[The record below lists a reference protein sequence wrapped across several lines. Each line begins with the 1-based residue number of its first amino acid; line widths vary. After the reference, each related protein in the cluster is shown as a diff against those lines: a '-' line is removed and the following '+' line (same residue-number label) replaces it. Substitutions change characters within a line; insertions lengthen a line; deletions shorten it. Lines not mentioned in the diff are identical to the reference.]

1 MSGPRP
7 RLHGVSSGSV
17 VHLHVHSEYSLL
29 DGQTNIGKLVKRAA
43 ELDQPAIGLTDH
55 GVMNGAVELY
65 KAANK
70 EGIKPIIGCELYL
83 VDDHASKEKAKPNHL
98 TVIAQST
105 EGYRNLMQLSSM
117 GFTAGYR
124 RGKPCVDLGQ
134 MAQHSTGL
142 IVLTGCL
149 ASRMC
154 TRLADDD
161 LDGARSHVDDLFNVV
176 GKDNVYFEVQ
186 KNGIDLQDKC
196 NVGIERIARE
206 TGRPLVG
213 TADVHYLHKHDH
225 DAHAALL
232 CVQTQSTLANPKMS
246 FSTNEFY
253 VKSNEEMAAQ
263 YGEWSDALP
272 TTLEIAERC
281 DVHIPLGEG
290 SLLPRFLPEGEDE
303 QAYLEELVNA
313 GLRERYGDPIPAAA
327 RERADMELAVINKM
341 GYDAYFLIVHDFVKW
356 AKDHGIS
363 VGPGRGSAAGSI
375 IAYSLRITDIDP
387 LHYDL
392 LFERFLNP
400 DRVSM
405 PDIDIDFSVRGREE
419 VMKYVT
425 DKYGRESV
433 AQIVTF
439 GRMLPRNATKDA
451 ARVLGF
457 DYATG
462 DRLAKLIPDPIM
474 GKTPPLEK
482 CLAEGTE
489 LRAAYDGD
497 PVAKQVLDLAQGI
510 EGTVRNA
517 GIHAAAVVISDRD
530 LSSVVPI
537 QIADAKTV
545 DENGDKVFKRVT
557 QFPMGPVEELGLLK
571 MDFLGLRNLDVIQD
585 ALTIIE
591 GSTGERIDIDAIEL
605 DDRPTYEMLARG
617 DSVGVFQFESEGMRK
632 AMRQVVPTEFDDLI
646 ALVALYRPGAMDQI
660 PTYALGKHDPSR
672 ISIPD
677 PRLAPIIGPTKGV
690 ILYQEQSMRI
700 ARDLGGFTPGQADDL
715 RKAIGKKQLDKMAL
729 LEPAFRDGCKAS
741 GTDPAVI
748 DWMWQTNL
756 NAANYSFNKSHA
768 ACYALVS
775 YRTAWLKANFPAEYM
790 AALLSSVMS
799 TKDKV
804 PFFLNTCEEMGIDV
818 LPPDV
823 GESDHEFTVHD
834 GKIRFGL
841 DAVKGVGYNAVEAIK
856 TAREEGGPF
865 TSVWDFC
872 ERVDFRAVNG
882 KALDS
887 LIRCG
892 AFTSTGATRQGM
904 LAVIEDAQQVGK
916 KVQQDAAAG
925 QGSIFDFGD
934 PDPAGGAG
942 SSSSGSAHPPIP
954 TTEFDQRELLAMEK
968 ETIGLFLSAHPLKD
982 VRDALTKATA
992 CGLADVRSQ
1001 PHDGWIELG
1010 GMVADMRRLNT
1021 RKGDVMLRGTLEDTE
1036 GSIDL
1041 VVFPKGVP
1049 ELEPILQPDEI
1060 VLIRGRLDLKDDD
1073 RAALLVQSAK
1083 PFKPSAKDLEAA
1095 KGAAE
1100 ERRAER
1106 AAAAAPTEIYVRID
1120 GSSVKESALGRLR
1133 HVLEDHEGE
1142 AAVILTVETSDGA
1155 RTLRLGD
1162 AFRVNPGPT
1171 LRSELERLFGE
1182 HALAV
1187 AAAAPVVAD
1196 TVPVPAAA

>member
-1 MSGPRP
+1 MSSP
-7 RLHGVSSGSV
+7 SC

-29 DGQTNIGKLVKRAA
+29 DGQPNIGKLVKRAA

-55 GVMNGAVELY
+55 GVMNGVVELY
-65 KAANK
+65 KAARK
-70 EGIKPIIGCELYL
+70 EGIKPVIGCELYL
-83 VDDHASKEKAKPNHL
+83 VDDHASKDKTKPNHL
-98 TVIAQST
+98 TVLASTT
-105 EGYRNLMQLSSM
+105 EGYKNLMRLSSV
-117 GFTAGYR
+117 GFTDGYR
-124 RGKPCVDLGQ
+124 RGKPTIDLRQ
-134 MAQHSTGL
+134 MEQNSSGL

-154 TRLADDD
+154 QTLADDD
-161 LDGARSHVDDLFNVV
+161 LAGARAHADDLVNVV
-176 GKDNVYFEVQ
+176 GRDNVYFEVQ

-196 NVGIERIARE
+196 NEGIVRIARE
-206 TGRPLVG
+206 MGRPVVG
-213 TADVHYLHKHDH
+213 TTDVHYLHREDYDTHE
-225 DAHAALL
+225 ALL

-253 VKSNEEMAAQ
+253 VKSNDEMAAQ
-263 YGEWSDALP
+263 FAEWPDALP

-303 QAYLEELVNA
+303 EAYLHQLVDE
-313 GLRERYGDPIPAAA
+313 GLRARYGDPIPAAA
-327 RERADMELAVINKM
+327 RERADMELGVIHRM

-356 AKDHGIS
+356 SKDHGIS

-375 IAYSLRITDIDP
+375 IAYVLGITDLDP

-425 DKYGRESV
+425 DKYGRERV

-439 GRMLPRNATKDA
+439 GRMLPRNATKDS
-451 ARVLGF
+451 ARVQGF

-489 LRAAYDGD
+489 LRQAYDSD
-497 PVAKQVLDLAQGI
+497 PVAKQVLDVAMGL

-537 QIADAKTV
+537 QIADSKTV
-545 DENGDKVFKRVT
+545 DEHGDKIFKRVT

-591 GSTGERIDIDAIEL
+591 GSTGERIDISEIPL
-605 DDRPTYEMLARG
+605 DDRKTYEMLARG
-617 DSVGVFQFESEGMRK
+617 DSIGVFQFESEGMRK
-632 AMRQVVPTEFDDLI
+632 AMRQVNPTEFDDLI

-660 PTYALGKHDPSR
+660 PTYAAGKHDPNTIR
-672 ISIPD
+672 IPD

-700 ARDLGGFTPGQADDL
+700 ARDLAGFTPGQADDL
-715 RKAIGKKQLDKMAL
+715 RKAIGKKKLDKMAE
-729 LEPAFRDGCKAS
+729 LEPAFREGCLQS
-741 GTDPAVI
+741 GTHADVV
-748 DWMWQTNL
+748 DWLWQTNL

-768 ACYALVS
+768 ACYGLVS
-775 YRTAWLKANFPAEYM
+775 YRTAWLKANYPAEYM

-804 PFFLNTCEEMGIDV
+804 PFFLNACEDMGIPV

-823 GESDHEFTVHD
+823 NESDHEFTVHD
-834 GKIRFGL
+834 GAIRFGL
-841 DAVKGVGYNAVEAIK
+841 DAVKGVGHSAVEAIK
-856 TAREEGGPF
+856 EAREDGPF
-865 TSVWDFC
+865 TSIWDFC
-872 ERVDFRAVNG
+872 ERVDFRCVNG

-892 AFTSTGATRQGM
+892 AFSSTKATRQGM
-904 LAVIEDAQQVGK
+904 LAVVEDAQQVGK

-925 QGSIFDFGD
+925 QGSIFDFGMD
-934 PDPAGGAG
+934 DAAAGA
-942 SSSSGSAHPPIP
+942 SATKASTHPPIP
-954 TTEFDQRELLAMEK
+954 TAEFDQRELLAMEK
-968 ETIGLFLSAHPLKD
+968 EVIGLFLSAHPLKD
-982 VRDALTKATA
+982 VRDALAHKTE
-992 CGLADVRSQ
+992 CGLADLRSRQ
-1001 PHDGWIELG
+1001 HDSWVQVG
-1010 GMVADMRRLNT
+1010 GMVADMRRINT

-1036 GSIDL
+1036 TTIDL
-1041 VVFPKGVP
+1041 VVFPKAVP
-1049 ELEPILQPDEI
+1049 ELEPVLKPDEV
-1060 VLIRGRLDLKDDD
+1060 VLLRGRLDLKDDE
-1073 RAALLVQSAK
+1073 RVALLVQSAK
-1083 PFKPSAKDLEAA
+1083 PFAPSSKELEAA
-1095 KGAAE
+1095 AGAADA
-1100 ERRAER
+1100 RRAER
-1106 AAAAAPTEIYVRID
+1106 EAAAAPTELFLRVDGAAVR
-1120 GSSVKESALGRLR
+1120 ESALGRLKHLLR
-1133 HVLEDHEGE
+1133 DHEGE
-1142 AAVILTVETSDGA
+1142 ASIVLTIATSSGP

-1162 AFRVNPGPT
+1162 AFRVNPTPT
-1171 LRSELERLFGE
+1171 LQMELERLFGAG
-1182 HALAV
+1182 ALST
-1187 AAAAPVVAD
+1187 AAPA
-1196 TVPVPAAA
+1196 PVPAAAVPETPVAA

>member
-1 MSGPRP
+1 MR
-7 RLHGVSSGSV
+7 
-17 VHLHVHSEYSLL
+17 
-29 DGQTNIGKLVKRAA
+29 
-43 ELDQPAIGLTDH
+43 
-55 GVMNGAVELY
+55 
-65 KAANK
+65 
-70 EGIKPIIGCELYL
+70 
-83 VDDHASKEKAKPNHL
+83 
-98 TVIAQST
+98 
-105 EGYRNLMQLSSM
+105 LSSM

-124 RGKPCVDLGQ
+124 RGKPCVDLAQ
-134 MAQHSTGL
+134 MSQNGSGL

-154 TRLADDD
+154 TTLADDD
-161 LDGARSHVDDLFNVV
+161 EQGARAHVDDLINVV

-186 KNGIDLQDKC
+186 KNGIDLHDKC
-196 NVGIERIARE
+196 NVGIARIARE

-213 TADVHYLHKHDH
+213 TTDVHYLHKHDYDTH
-225 DAHAALL
+225 EALL

-253 VKSNEEMAAQ
+253 VKSTEEMAAQ
-263 YGEWSDALP
+263 FAEWPDAIP

-303 QAYLEELVNA
+303 QAYLEELVLD

-356 AKDHGIS
+356 SKDHDIS

-375 IAYSLRITDIDP
+375 IAYSLGITDLDP
-387 LHYDL
+387 LKYDL

-425 DKYGRESV
+425 DKYGRERV

-439 GRMLPRNATKDA
+439 GRMLPRNATKDS
-451 ARVLGF
+451 ARVQGF

-489 LRAAYDGD
+489 LRGVYDSD
-497 PVAKQVLDLAQGI
+497 PVAKQVLDVAIGL

-537 QIADAKTV
+537 QITDSRTV
-545 DENGDKVFKRVT
+545 DERGEKIYKRVT

-585 ALTIIE
+585 ALKIIE
-591 GSTGERIDIDAIEL
+591 KSSGQRIDIGEIPL
-605 DDRPTYEMLARG
+605 DDRPTYEMLAKG

-632 AMRQVVPTEFDDLI
+632 AMRQVNPTEFDDLI

-660 PTYALGKHDPSR
+660 PTYASGKHDPNT
-672 ISIPD
+672 INIPD

-700 ARDLGGFTPGQADDL
+700 ARDLAGFTPGQADDL
-715 RKAIGKKQLDKMAL
+715 RKAIGKKKLDKMAE
-729 LEPAFRDGCKAS
+729 LEPAFREGCLQS
-741 GTDPAVI
+741 GTNAQVV
-748 DWMWQTNL
+748 DWLWQTNL

-768 ACYALVS
+768 ACYGLVS
-775 YRTAWLKANFPAEYM
+775 YRTAWLKANYPAEYM

-804 PFFLNTCEEMGIDV
+804 PFFLNTCDEMRIPV

-823 GESDHEFTVHD
+823 NESDHEFTVHD
-834 GKIRFGL
+834 GAIRFGL
-841 DAVKGVGYNAVEAIK
+841 DAVKGVGHSAVEAIK
-856 TAREEGGPF
+856 AARDDGPF
-865 TSVWDFC
+865 TSLWDFC
-872 ERVDFRAVNG
+872 ERVDHKAVNG

-892 AFTSTGATRQGM
+892 AFTSTGAPRKGM
-904 LAVIEDAQQVGK
+904 LAVVDDAQQVGK

-934 PDPAGGAG
+934 DTADA
-942 SSSSGSAHPPIP
+942 STSKTSTHPPIP
-954 TTEFDQRELLAMEK
+954 TVEFDQRELLAMEK
-968 ETIGLFLSAHPLKD
+968 EVIGLFLSAHPLKD
-982 VRDALTKATA
+982 VRDALAKKTE
-992 CGLADVRSQ
+992 CGLADLRGR
-1001 PHDGWIELG
+1001 PHDSWVQVG
-1010 GMVADMRRLNT
+1010 GIVADIRRINT
-1021 RKGDVMLRGTLEDTE
+1021 RKGDVMLRGVLEDTD
-1036 GSIDL
+1036 GSVDI
-1041 VVFPKGVP
+1041 VVFPKGTP
-1049 ELEPILQPDEI
+1049 ELEPILQPDAV
-1060 VLIRGRLDLKDDD
+1060 VLVRGRVDLKDDE
-1073 RAALLVQSAK
+1073 RATVLVNSAK
-1083 PFKPSAKDLEAA
+1083 VFEPTEKEIAA
-1095 KGAAE
+1095 ATGAAD

-1106 AAAAAPTEIYVRID
+1106 VAAAAPTEIFVRVD
-1120 GSSVKESALGRLR
+1120 GSTVRDSALGRLK
-1133 HVLEDHEGE
+1133 HLLQDHPGE
-1142 AAVILTVETSDGA
+1142 AAVVLTINTSEGP
-1155 RTLRLGD
+1155 RTLRLGTG
-1162 AFRVNPGPT
+1162 FRVAPSPT
-1171 LRSELERLFGE
+1171 LDMELERLCGAG
-1182 HALAV
+1182 ALAAGAPAATPAPAAPGPEAV
-1187 AAAAPVVAD
+1187 PEPVGAAA
-1196 TVPVPAAA
+1196 

>member
-1 MSGPRP
+1 
-7 RLHGVSSGSV
+7 VSTGSC

-29 DGQTNIGKLVKRAA
+29 DGQPNIGKLVKRAA

-55 GVMNGAVELY
+55 GVMNGVVELY
-65 KAANK
+65 KAAKK
-70 EGIKPIIGCELYL
+70 EGIKPVIGCELYL

-98 TVIAQST
+98 TVIASTT
-105 EGYRNLMQLSSM
+105 EGYRNLMRLSSL
-117 GFTAGYR
+117 GFTDGYR
-124 RGKPCVDLGQ
+124 RGKPCVDLAQ
-134 MAQHSTGL
+134 MSQNGSGL

-154 TRLADDD
+154 TTLADDD
-161 LDGARSHVDDLFNVV
+161 IAGARSHVDDLFNVV
-176 GKDNVYFEVQ
+176 GRDNVYFEVQ

-196 NVGIERIARE
+196 NIGIAQIARE

-213 TADVHYLHKHDH
+213 TTDVHYLHKHDYDTH
-225 DAHAALL
+225 EALL

-253 VKSNEEMAAQ
+253 VKSTEEMASQFA
-263 YGEWSDALP
+263 EWPDAIP

-281 DVHIPLGEG
+281 DVHIPLNEG

-303 QAYLEELVNA
+303 QAYLHELVRQ
-313 GLRERYGDPIPAAA
+313 GLIARYGDPIPAAA

-356 AKDHGIS
+356 SKDHDIS

-375 IAYSLRITDIDP
+375 IAYSLGITDLDP
-387 LHYDL
+387 LKYDL

-425 DKYGRESV
+425 DKYGRERV

-439 GRMLPRNATKDA
+439 GRMLPRNATKDS
-451 ARVLGF
+451 ARVQGF

-489 LRAAYDGD
+489 LRAAYDAD
-497 PVAKQVLDLAQGI
+497 PVAKQVLDVAMGL

-537 QIADAKTV
+537 QIADSRTV
-545 DENGDKVFKRVT
+545 DERGDKIFKRVT

-591 GSTGERIDIDAIEL
+591 GSTGTRIDIGEIPL

-617 DSVGVFQFESEGMRK
+617 DSIGVFQFESEGMRK
-632 AMRQVVPTEFDDLI
+632 AMRQVNPTEFDDLI

-660 PTYALGKHDPSR
+660 PTYAAGKHDPNS

-677 PRLAPIIGPTKGV
+677 PRLQPIIGPTKGV

-700 ARDLGGFTPGQADDL
+700 ARDLAGFTPGQADDL
-715 RKAIGKKQLDKMAL
+715 RKAIGKKQLDKMAK
-729 LEPAFRDGCKAS
+729 LEPAFREGCLQS
-741 GTDPAVI
+741 GTDGQVV
-748 DWMWQTNL
+748 DWLWQTNL

-768 ACYALVS
+768 ACYGLVS
-775 YRTAWLKANFPAEYM
+775 YRTAWLKANYPAEYM

-804 PFFLNTCEEMGIDV
+804 PFFLNACDEMRIPV

-823 GESDHEFTVHD
+823 NESDHEFTVHD
-834 GKIRFGL
+834 GAIRFGL
-841 DAVKGVGYNAVEAIK
+841 DAVKGVGHSAVEAIK
-856 TAREEGGPF
+856 AAREDGSF
-865 TSVWDFC
+865 VSLWDFC
-872 ERVDFRAVNG
+872 ERVDHRAVNG

-892 AFTSTGATRQGM
+892 AFSSTGAPRKGM
-904 LAVIEDAQQVGK
+904 LAVVDDAQQVGK

-934 PDPAGGAG
+934 DALGAG
-942 SSSSGSAHPPIP
+942 PASKVSTHPPIP
-954 TTEFDQRELLAMEK
+954 TVEFDQRELLAMEK
-968 ETIGLFLSAHPLKD
+968 EVIGLFLSAHPLKD
-982 VRDALTKATA
+982 VRDALAKKTE
-992 CGLADVRSQ
+992 CGLAELRGR
-1001 PHDGWIELG
+1001 PHDSWVQVG
-1010 GMVADMRRLNT
+1010 GIVADIRRINT
-1021 RKGDVMLRGTLEDTE
+1021 RKGDVMLRGVLEDTD
-1036 GSIDL
+1036 GSIDI
-1041 VVFPKGVP
+1041 VVFPKGTP
-1049 ELEPILQPDEI
+1049 ELEPILQPDQV
-1060 VLIRGRLDLKDDD
+1060 VLVRGRVDLKDDE
-1073 RAALLVQSAK
+1073 RATLLVNSAK
-1083 PFKPSAKDLEAA
+1083 VFEPTQKEMDAA
-1095 KGAAE
+1095 AGAADA
-1100 ERRAER
+1100 RRAEQV
-1106 AAAAAPTEIYVRID
+1106 ALAAPTELFVRVD
-1120 GSSVKESALGRLR
+1120 GSTVRDSALSRLK
-1133 HVLEDHEGE
+1133 HLLQDHRGE
-1142 AAVILTVETSDGA
+1142 AAVVLTIHTSSGP
-1155 RTLRLGD
+1155 RTLRLGQE
-1162 AFRVNPGPT
+1162 FRVAPNPT
-1171 LRSELERLFGE
+1171 LQMELERLFGDG
-1182 HALAV
+1182 ALTT
-1187 AAAAPVVAD
+1187 AAAPA
-1196 TVPVPAAA
+1196 TAPMPEAPVPEAAPEPVATAA

>member
-1 MSGPRP
+1 MR
-7 RLHGVSSGSV
+7 RVSSGSC

-29 DGQTNIGKLVKRAA
+29 DGQPNIGKLVKRAA

-55 GVMNGAVELY
+55 GVMNGVVELY
-65 KAANK
+65 KAAKK
-70 EGIKPIIGCELYL
+70 EGIKPVIGCELYL
-83 VDDHASKEKAKPNHL
+83 VDDHASKEKATPNHL
-98 TVIAQST
+98 TVLASTT
-105 EGYRNLMQLSSM
+105 EGYRNLMRLSSM
-117 GFTAGYR
+117 GFTDGYR
-124 RGKPCVDLGQ
+124 RGKPCVDLAQ
-134 MAQHSTGL
+134 MSQNASGL

-154 TRLADDD
+154 TTLAEDDEQ
-161 LDGARSHVDDLFNVV
+161 GARSHVDDLFNVV

-196 NVGIERIARE
+196 NVGIARIARE

-213 TADVHYLHKHDH
+213 TTDVHYLHKHDYDTH
-225 DAHAALL
+225 EALL

-253 VKSNEEMAAQ
+253 VKSTEEMAAQ
-263 YGEWSDALP
+263 FAEWPDAIP

-303 QAYLEELVNA
+303 QAYLEELVTE
-313 GLRERYGDPIPAAA
+313 GLRARYGDPIPAAA
-327 RERADMELAVINKM
+327 RERAAMELAVINKM

-356 AKDHGIS
+356 SKDHDIS

-375 IAYSLRITDIDP
+375 IAYSLGITDLDP
-387 LHYDL
+387 LKYAL
-392 LFERFLNP
+392 LFERFLTP

-425 DKYGRESV
+425 DKYGRECV

-439 GRMLPRNATKDA
+439 GRMLPRNATKDS
-451 ARVLGF
+451 ARVQGF

-482 CLAEGTE
+482 CLEDGTE
-489 LRAAYDGD
+489 LRQAYDSD
-497 PVAKQVLDLAQGI
+497 PVAKQVLDVAMGL

-537 QIADAKTV
+537 QIADSKSV
-545 DENGDKVFKRVT
+545 DESGNKIFKRVT

-585 ALTIIE
+585 ALKIIE
-591 GSTGERIDIDAIEL
+591 GSSGERIDIAEIPL
-605 DDRPTYEMLARG
+605 DDRRTYEMLAKG

-632 AMRQVVPTEFDDLI
+632 AMRQVNPTEFDDLI

-660 PTYALGKHDPSR
+660 PTYAAGKHDPNT

-700 ARDLGGFTPGQADDL
+700 ARDLAGFTPGQADDL
-715 RKAIGKKQLDKMAL
+715 RKAIGKKKLDKMAE
-729 LEPAFRDGCKAS
+729 LEPAFREGCLQS
-741 GTDPAVI
+741 GTNAQVV
-748 DWMWQTNL
+748 DWLWQTNL

-768 ACYALVS
+768 ACYGLVS
-775 YRTAWLKANFPAEYM
+775 YRTAWLKANYPAEYM

-804 PFFLNTCEEMGIDV
+804 PFFLNTCDEMRIPV

-823 GESDHEFTVHD
+823 NESDHEFTVHD
-834 GKIRFGL
+834 GAIRFGL
-841 DAVKGVGYNAVEAIK
+841 DAVKGVGHSAVEAIK
-856 TAREEGGPF
+856 TAREDGPF
-865 TSVWDFC
+865 TSLWDFC
-872 ERVDFRAVNG
+872 ERVDHKCVNG

-892 AFTSTGATRQGM
+892 AFASTGDSRKGM
-904 LAVIEDAQQVGK
+904 LAIVDDAQQVGK

-934 PDPAGGAG
+934 EVADA
-942 SSSSGSAHPPIP
+942 SSTKSSTHPPVP
-954 TTEFDQRELLAMEK
+954 TVEFDQRELLAMEK

-982 VRDALTKATA
+982 VRDALAKKTE
-992 CGLADVRSQ
+992 CGLADLRGR
-1001 PHDGWIELG
+1001 PHDSWVQVG
-1010 GMVADMRRLNT
+1010 GIVADIRRINT
-1021 RKGDVMLRGTLEDTE
+1021 RKGDVMLRGVLEDTD
-1036 GSIDL
+1036 GSVDI
-1041 VVFPKGVP
+1041 VVFPKGTP
-1049 ELEPILQPDEI
+1049 ELEPILQPDAV
-1060 VLIRGRLDLKDDD
+1060 VLVRGRVDLKDDE
-1073 RAALLVQSAK
+1073 RATVLVNSAK
-1083 PFKPSAKDLEAA
+1083 VFEPTEKEKAA
-1095 KGAAE
+1095 AAGAAD

-1106 AAAAAPTEIYVRID
+1106 VAAAAPTELFVRVD
-1120 GSSVKESALGRLR
+1120 GSAVRDSALARLR
-1133 HVLEDHEGE
+1133 HLLQDHRGE
-1142 AAVILTVETSDGA
+1142 AAVVLTIDTTQGP
-1155 RTLRLGD
+1155 RTLRLGAD
-1162 AFRVNPGPT
+1162 FRVAPNPT
-1171 LRSELERLFGE
+1171 LQMELERLFGE
-1182 HALAV
+1182 GALSAGAPPAAAPPAVPDAEPVAV
-1187 AAAAPVVAD
+1187 AA
-1196 TVPVPAAA
+1196 

>member
-1 MSGPRP
+1 MSGPGP
-7 RLHGVSSGSV
+7 TLEGVSSGPA

-29 DGQTNIGKLVKRAA
+29 DGQPNIGKLVKRAA

-55 GVMNGAVELY
+55 GVMNGSIELF
-65 KAANK
+65 KAARA

-83 VDDHASKEKAKPNHL
+83 VDDHASRDGKIKPNHL
-98 TVIAQST
+98 TVIARDV
-105 EGYRNLMQLSSM
+105 EGYRNLMRLSSM
-117 GFTAGYR
+117 GFTDGYR

-134 MAQHSTGL
+134 MAQHGTGL
-142 IVLTGCL
+142 IVMTGCL
-149 ASRMC
+149 ASKMC
-154 TRLADDD
+154 TTLAADDP
-161 LDGARSHVDDLFNVV
+161 DGAREHVDQLFNVV

-186 KNGIDLQDKC
+186 KNGIDIQDKC

-213 TADVHYLHKHDH
+213 TADVHYLHEHDYDVH
-225 DAHAALL
+225 EALL

-246 FSTNEFY
+246 FSTNEFF
-253 VKSNEEMAAQ
+253 VKSNEQMATQFA
-263 YGEWSDALP
+263 EWPDAIP
-272 TTLEIAERC
+272 TTVEIAERC
-281 DVHIPLGEG
+281 DVEIPLGQE
-290 SLLPRFLPEGEDE
+290 LLPRFLPDGEDE
-303 QAYLEELVNA
+303 QAYLREQVLA
-313 GLRERYGDPIPAAA
+313 GLRARYGDPIPAAA
-327 RERADMELAVINKM
+327 MERTEMELGVINKM
-341 GYDAYFLIVHDFVKW
+341 GYDAYFLIVWDFVKW
-356 AKDHGIS
+356 SKDHNIS

-375 IAYSLRITDIDP
+375 IAYSLGITDLDP
-387 LHYDL
+387 LKYDL

-425 DKYGRESV
+425 GKYGLGRV

-474 GKTPPLEK
+474 GKTPPLAK

-489 LRAAYDGD
+489 LRAAYDSD
-497 PVAKQVLDLAQGI
+497 PIAKQVLDMAQGM

-530 LSSVVPI
+530 LTELVPI
-537 QIADAKTV
+537 QITDSRTV
-545 DENGDKVFKRVT
+545 DEQGNKVFKRVT
-557 QFPMGPVEELGLLK
+557 QFPMGPIEEIGLLK

-585 ALTIIE
+585 ALDIIE
-591 GSTGERIDIDAIEL
+591 KSSGTKIDIATIPL

-632 AMRQVVPTEFDDLI
+632 AMRQVNPTEFDDLI

-660 PTYALGKHDPSR
+660 PTYAAGKHDPNTIR
-672 ISIPD
+672 IPD
-677 PRLAPIIGPTKGV
+677 QRLTPIIGPTKGV

-700 ARDLGGFTPGQADDL
+700 ARDLAGFTPGQADDL
-715 RKAIGKKQLDKMAL
+715 RKAIGKKQLDKMAK
-729 LEPAFRDGCKAS
+729 LEPAFREGCLAS
-741 GTDPAVI
+741 GTDRGVV
-748 DWMWQTNL
+748 DWLWQTNL

-768 ACYALVS
+768 ACYGLVS
-775 YRTAWLKANFPAEYM
+775 YRTAWLKANYPAEYM

-804 PFFLNTCEEMGIDV
+804 PFFLNTCEEMGIPV

-823 GESDHEFTVHD
+823 NESDHEFTVHD
-834 GKIRFGL
+834 GAIRFGL
-841 DAVKGVGYNAVEAIK
+841 DAVKGVGYGAVEAIK
-856 TAREEGGPF
+856 EARDGEVF
-865 TSVWDFC
+865 SSIWDFC

-892 AFTSTGATRQGM
+892 AFTSTGSTRQGM
-904 LAVIEDAQQVGK
+904 LAVVEDAQQVGK

-925 QGSIFDFGD
+925 QGSIFDLGGMD
-934 PDPAGGAG
+934 PEPGAAAGNGRG
-942 SSSSGSAHPPIP
+942 TMVTHPPIP
-954 TTEFDQRELLAMEK
+954 TSEFDQRELLAMEK

-982 VRDALTKATA
+982 VRDALTKATV
-992 CGLADVRSQ
+992 CGLADLRATQANDSWV
-1001 PHDGWIELG
+1001 EVG

-1036 GSIDL
+1036 GQIDL

-1060 VLIRGRLDLKDDD
+1060 VLLRGRLDLKDDE
-1073 RAALLVQSAK
+1073 RVALLVQSAK
-1083 PFKPSAKDLEAA
+1083 PFAPSQKEIEAA
-1095 KGAAE
+1095 TGAAD

-1106 AAAAAPTEIYVRID
+1106 VAAAAPTEIYVTID
-1120 GSSVKESALGRLR
+1120 GAAISEAKLNRLKHLLR
-1133 HVLEDHEGE
+1133 DHAGE
-1142 AAVILTVETSDGA
+1142 ASLILTIGTTAGPRS
-1155 RTLRLGD
+1155 LRLGQS
-1162 AFRVNPGPT
+1162 FRVDPGPT
-1171 LRSELERLFGE
+1171 LTMELSRLFGE
-1182 HALAV
+1182 HALAG
-1187 AAAAPVVAD
+1187 
-1196 TVPVPAAA
+1196 PAAATTELAVA

>member
-1 MSGPRP
+1 M
-7 RLHGVSSGSV
+7 SSGSC

-29 DGQTNIGKLVKRAA
+29 DGQPNIGKLVKRAA

-65 KAANK
+65 KAAKK
-70 EGIKPIIGCELYL
+70 EGIKPVIGCELYL

-105 EGYRNLMQLSSM
+105 EGYRNLMRLSSL
-117 GFTAGYR
+117 GFTDGYR
-124 RGKPCVDLGQ
+124 RGKPCVDLKQ
-134 MAQHSTGL
+134 MEEMGSGL

-149 ASRMC
+149 ASKMC
-154 TRLADDD
+154 TTLANDDV
-161 LDGARSHVDDLFNVV
+161 DGARQHADDLFNVV
-176 GKDNVYFEVQ
+176 GRDNVYFEVQ

-196 NVGIERIARE
+196 NEGIVRIARE

-213 TADVHYLHKHDH
+213 TTDVHYLHKHDYDTH
-225 DAHAALL
+225 EALL

-253 VKSNEEMAAQ
+253 VKSTEEMAAQ
-263 YGEWSDALP
+263 FAEWPDALP

-281 DVHIPLGEG
+281 DVHIPLNEG
-290 SLLPRFLPEGEDE
+290 SLLPRFLPEGQDE
-303 QAYLEELVNA
+303 QAYLHDLVDQ
-313 GLRERYGDPIPAAA
+313 GLKARYGDPIPAAA
-327 RERADMELAVINKM
+327 RERADMELGVINKM

-356 AKDHGIS
+356 SKDHDIS

-375 IAYSLRITDIDP
+375 ISYVLGITDLDP

-425 DKYGRESV
+425 DKYGKERV

-439 GRMLPRNATKDA
+439 GRMLPRNATKDS
-451 ARVLGF
+451 ARVQGF

-489 LRAAYDGD
+489 LRAAYDSD
-497 PVAKQVLDLAQGI
+497 PVAKQVLDVAMGL

-537 QIADAKTV
+537 QIADSRTV
-545 DENGDKVFKRVT
+545 DERGDKIFKRVT

-585 ALTIIE
+585 ALKIIA
-591 GSTGERIDIDAIEL
+591 GSSGEKIDIADIPL
-605 DDRPTYEMLARG
+605 DDPKTYEMLARG

-632 AMRQVVPTEFDDLI
+632 AMRQVNPTEFDDLI

-660 PTYALGKHDPSR
+660 PTYAAGKHDPNT

-677 PRLAPIIGPTKGV
+677 PRLQPIIGPTKGV

-700 ARDLGGFTPGQADDL
+700 ARDLAGFTPGQADDL
-715 RKAIGKKQLDKMAL
+715 RKAIGKKKLDKMAE
-729 LEPAFRDGCKAS
+729 LEPAFREGCLQS
-741 GTDPAVI
+741 GTNAQVV
-748 DWMWQTNL
+748 DWLWQTNL

-768 ACYALVS
+768 ACYGLVS
-775 YRTAWLKANFPAEYM
+775 YRTAWLKANYPAEYM

-804 PFFLNTCEEMGIDV
+804 PFFLNTCEEMGIPV

-823 GESDHEFTVHD
+823 NESDHEFTVHD
-834 GKIRFGL
+834 GAIRFGL
-841 DAVKGVGYNAVEAIK
+841 DAVKGVGHSAVEAIK
-856 TAREEGGPF
+856 EARDEGPF
-865 TSVWDFC
+865 TSLWDFC
-872 ERVDFRAVNG
+872 ERVDFKCVNG

-892 AFTSTGATRQGM
+892 AFMSTGATRQGM
-904 LAVIEDAQQVGK
+904 LAVVEDAQQVGK

-934 PDPAGGAG
+934 GLDDGAGAG
-942 SSSSGSAHPPIP
+942 SGSKASTHPPIP
-954 TTEFDQRELLAMEK
+954 TAEFDQRELLAMEK

-982 VRDALTKATA
+982 VRDALAKKTE
-992 CGLADVRSQ
+992 CGLADLRGR
-1001 PHDGWIELG
+1001 PHDSWVQVG
-1010 GMVADMRRLNT
+1010 GMVADMRRINT
-1021 RKGDVMLRGTLEDTE
+1021 RKGDVMLRGILEDTE
-1036 GSIDL
+1036 SSIDL

-1049 ELEPILQPDEI
+1049 ELEPILQPDSV
-1060 VLIRGRLDLKDDD
+1060 VLLRGRLDLKDDE
-1073 RAALLVQSAK
+1073 RAALLVSSAK
-1083 PFKPSAKDLEAA
+1083 VFEPSAKEIEAA
-1095 KGAAE
+1095 SGAADA
-1100 ERRAER
+1100 RRAER
-1106 AAAAAPTEIYVRID
+1106 VAAAAPTELYVRVD
-1120 GSSVKESALGRLR
+1120 GSAIRESALGRLKHLLR
-1133 HVLEDHEGE
+1133 DHEGE
-1142 AAVILTVETSDGA
+1142 AAIVLTIGTSSGP
-1155 RTLRLGD
+1155 RTLRLGEG
-1162 AFRVNPGPT
+1162 FRVTPSPT
-1171 LRSELERLFGE
+1171 LTMELERLFGE
-1182 HALAV
+1182 GALSAGAAPAAAVPAV
-1187 AAAAPVVAD
+1187 ATDGAQ
-1196 TVPVPAAA
+1196 PVPALV